1 MTSLAVAA
9 DDTAAAVSSPRDM
22 LLDAL
27 TAIETLVST
36 IPTDL
41 YVTRVFGTT
50 VGEQVARCAARVDG
64 LFRGSDSG
72 TIAYAP
78 AAGDLAVDPMASLE
92 KIRGLRVAGGSWPRT
107 PLSRVV
113 RVVHTAAAEDDGEV
127 AWSTVDAET
136 AFVVTEAVDAQRV
149 IAAALRALGASVPE
163 GFGDVAP
170 PVLAART
177 SAPPVWALWQRLD
190 EIANLLLAIPP
201 ALYTAPVE
209 GRVSGTVGAH
219 VRHCLDHVAALVG
232 AEPSAT
238 LSYDR
243 RRRGTTIE
251 ADPAAALQQILRLE
265 QALQRWSSRSLDDP
279 VRVASQID
287 PSGSSIVGW
296 STLGR
301 ELAFVLNHTIHHQAT
316 IAAVMALHG
325 VAAPDGFGF
334 APSTPRQ

>member
-1 MTSLAVAA
+1 MTNFAVAA
-9 DDTAAAVSSPRDM
+9 ADTAATAASSRDM

-27 TAIETLVST
+27 TGIETLMST
-36 IPTDL
+36 IRTDV

-50 VGEQVARCAARVDG
+50 VGEQVARCAARVEC
-64 LFRGSDSG
+64 LFQGSDSG

-78 AAGDLAVDPMASLE
+78 AARDLAVDPVASLK

-113 RVVHTAAAEDDGEV
+113 RVVHSAAADDV

-163 GFGDVAP
+163 GFGDVTT

-177 SAPPVWALWQRLD
+177 SAPPVWALWKRLD
-190 EIANLLLAIPP
+190 EIASLLLAIRP

-209 GRVSGTVGAH
+209 GHVSGTVGAH
-219 VRHCLDHVAALVG
+219 VRHCLDHVAALVA
-232 AEPSAT
+232 AEPST
-238 LSYDR
+238 ILSYDR

-265 QALQRWSSRSLDDP
+265 AALERWSSRSLDDP
-279 VRVASQID
+279 VRVASLID
-287 PSGSSIVGW
+287 SSGSSIVGW

-301 ELAFVLNHTIHHQAT
+301 ELAFVLSHTIHHQAT

-325 VAAPDGFGF
+325 VEAPDRFGF
-334 APSTPRQ
+334 APSTPRH